1 MAWSGLNQYEDKTMS
16 SFSDY
21 LEGAL
26 LDHVFKKSAGYAQ
39 PTLYLAVSTAD
50 PTDAGTGAAEP
61 VGNGYARVATA
72 AADWARTGNVIDNVN
87 QLSFPEA
94 TGSWGT
100 LTHFAVYEA
109 LTGGNMLF
117 HAPLA
122 TAKAIAANETLR
134 FPAGN
139 ITVSLD

>member
-1 MAWSGLNQYEDKTMS
+1 M

-21 LEGAL
+21 AEQAL
-26 LDHVFKKSAGYAQ
+26 LDHLFKLSAGYAQ

-50 PTDAGTGAAEP
+50 PLDDGSGVAEP

-72 AADWARTGNVIDNVN
+72 ASDWQRTGSVVDNVN
-87 QLSFPEA
+87 QLSFPQA
-94 TGSWGT
+94 SGSWGT
-100 LTHFAVYEA
+100 LTHFALFDA
-109 LTGGNMLF
+109 ASGGNMIA
-117 HAPLA
+117 HATLG

-139 ITVSLD
+139 ITLSLD

>member
-1 MAWSGLNQYEDKTMS
+1 M

-21 LEGAL
+21 AEGKV
-26 LDHVFKKSAGYAQ
+26 LDHVFGLAAFTQ

-61 VGNGYARVATA
+61 SGNGYARVATA
-72 AADWARTGNVIDNVN
+72 PADWTRTDNVVEN
-87 QLSFPEA
+87 ANELAFPEA

-100 LTHFAVYEA
+100 LTHFAVYDA
-109 LTGGNMLF
+109 SSGGNLII
-117 HAPLA
+117 HGTLT

-139 ITVSLD
+139 LTFTLD